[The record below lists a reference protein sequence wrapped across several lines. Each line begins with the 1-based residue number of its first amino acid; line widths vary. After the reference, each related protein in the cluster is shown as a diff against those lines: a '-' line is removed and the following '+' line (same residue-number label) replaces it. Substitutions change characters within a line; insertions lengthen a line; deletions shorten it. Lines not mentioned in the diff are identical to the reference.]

1 MISAAMIFCLFIAI
15 WTAAYC
21 RWPLRVWSVLLVG
34 IVTLFYLL
42 NVSEVTLFIVVALM
56 MPVIFVLNTPICRYY
71 CLTKKLLK
79 KFNATVPKLSETE
92 KEALFAGDVWW
103 EQELFCGEPDWEK
116 LISYPVNKLT
126 AEEQQ
131 FIDAKVVRLCD
142 MLDDWTI
149 RKELGDLPPDAW
161 DYIRKEKFFGII
173 IEKKYG
179 GLGFSAFAHSTIIN
193 KIASRSYSAAV
204 TVMVPN
210 SLGPAE
216 FLQEYGT
223 QEQKDYYLPRLANG
237 TEIPCF
243 ALTSPHAGSDAA
255 SITDTGVVCEGVY
268 KGKKTIGLKLNW
280 NKRYITLAPVATLMG
295 IAVRVT
301 DPDRFLGDQL
311 NLGITFCLL
320 PSNLKGVKNGPRHLP
335 LSMAFMNGPT
345 RGENVF
351 IPLENIIGGPD
362 NVGKGWHMMMNSL
375 AVGRGISLP
384 AVSAASA
391 KMAYRLT
398 GAYASV
404 REQFRMPIGNF
415 EGIQEAL
422 ARIGGNT
429 YLCEATRCFTVSA
442 IDAGVKPSIASAI
455 TKYHLTELS
464 RHCITDAM
472 DIHGGRGI
480 IDGPNNYL
488 AQFYTA
494 APVGITVEGAN
505 IMTRNLII
513 FGQGALRCHPFA
525 AKEILAAN
533 NPEVSEGTARF
544 DHLIFE
550 HFGWSISN
558 YARALFYGITFG
570 KTIPGPKGF
579 LKHYF
584 KQLTRMS
591 NALALV
597 SDLAMMSVG
606 AELKRKERLSARL
619 GDILSQLYM
628 ASAVIKFFYDH
639 NQPDKD
645 KIFVQW
651 ALRQCLAGIQDSL
664 IDVLYNLPNRW
675 LGWVLK
681 HSIFFWGTC
690 YHRPNDALEQKIAK
704 TCLKADEQRDRIT
717 SYCYRSQSDED
728 AVNKMQKAFEYT
740 IAAKKSIQKLHKARQ
755 AGKLERDLS
764 FEDELETAFK
774 LGVISTAEVE
784 MIKMTHNLQQ
794 DVIQVDDFE
803 MEERHDAT

>member
-1 MISAAMIFCLFIAI
+1 MISAAMIVCLFIAI

-21 RWPLRVWSVLLVG
+21 RWPLKSWSVLLLG
-34 IVTLFYLL
+34 ILTLFHLCDVSVITLSIACVLILPVVFLL
-42 NVSEVTLFIVVALM
+42 NIPL
-56 MPVIFVLNTPICRYY
+56 CRYHF
-71 CLTKKLLK
+71 LTRWLLK
-79 KFNATVPKLSETE
+79 TFKATVPELSDTE

-103 EQELFCGEPDWEK
+103 EQELFCGQPDWQK
-116 LISYPVNKLT
+116 LLSYNANTLT
-126 AEEQQ
+126 PEEQH
-131 FIDAKVVRLCD
+131 FIDSKVTRLCE
-142 MLDDWTI
+142 LLNDWEI
-149 RKELGDLPPDAW
+149 RNDLRDLSPDAW

-179 GLGFSAFAHSTIIN
+179 GLGFSAYAHSCIVN
-193 KIASRSYSAAV
+193 MIASRSYSAAV

-223 QEQKDYYLPRLANG
+223 EEQKDNYLPRLANG
-237 TEIPCF
+237 KDIPCF
-243 ALTSPHAGSDAA
+243 ALTSPNAGSDAA
-255 SITDTGVVCEGVY
+255 SITDTGVVCEAVY

-280 NKRYITLAPVATLMG
+280 DKRYITLAPVATLLG
-295 IAVRVT
+295 IAVKVT

-311 NLGITFCLL
+311 HLGITFCLL
-320 PSNLKGVKNGPRHLP
+320 PSTLKGVKNGPRHLP
-335 LSMAFMNGPT
+335 LTMAFMNGPT
-345 RGENVF
+345 RGEDVF
-351 IPLENIIGGPD
+351 IPLDNVIGGPD
-362 NVGKGWHMMMNSL
+362 NIGKGWHMMMNSL

-404 REQFRMPIGNF
+404 REQFRLPIGNF

-422 ARIGGNT
+422 ARIGGKT
-429 YLCEATRCFTVSA
+429 YVCEATRCFTVSA

-464 RHCITDAM
+464 RQCVSDAM
-472 DIHGGRGI
+472 DVHGGRGI

-488 AQFYTA
+488 AQFYSA

-533 NPEVSEGTARF
+533 NPEVLEGTARF

-550 HFGWSISN
+550 HFGWTISN
-558 YARALFYGITFG
+558 FARALFYGITFG

-597 SDLAMMSVG
+597 SDMAMMSVG
-606 AELKRKERLSARL
+606 ANLKRKERLSSRL
-619 GDILSQLYM
+619 GDILSHLYI
-628 ASAVIKFFYDH
+628 ASAVIKYFYDN

-651 ALRQCLAGIQDSL
+651 ALRQCLVDIQDSL
-664 IDVLYNLPNRW
+664 VDVLYNLPNRR
-675 LGWVLK
+675 LGWLMK
-681 HSIFFWGTC
+681 HIIFFWGTC
-690 YHRPNDALEQKIAK
+690 YRRPNDKLEQKIAK
-704 TCLKADEQRDRIT
+704 TLMKADEQRDRMT
-717 SYCYRSQSDED
+717 SFCYRSESDGD

-740 IAAKKSIQKLHKARQ
+740 IAAKASIRKLRKARQ
-755 AGKLERDLS
+755 EGKLERDLS
-764 FEDELETAFK
+764 YEDELETAFK

-784 MIKMTHNLQQ
+784 MIKMTHDLQQ
-794 DVIQVDDFE
+794 DVIQVDEFA
-803 MEERHDAT
+803 MEEKE